1 MLIELI
7 QEALGSERHTSHTTS
22 IKTEMSHTDTDAIS
36 VIIVPDEFKSDI
48 ENLKAHIGVR
58 HWKSGLQITLSL
70 QELLQICPRERKR
83 SDAYGK
89 LIKYLADEWKISL
102 TIKKRM
108 NNETQNSF

>member
-1 MLIELI
+1 MIIEILK
-7 QEALGSERHTSHTTS
+7 EVLTGERQQSQASSTNLLPHN
-22 IKTEMSHTDTDAIS
+22 DTDAIS

-89 LIKYLADEWKISL
+89 LIKYLADEWRISL
-102 TIKKRM
+102 SIKKRG
-108 NNETQNSF
+108 NYETQNSF

>member
-1 MLIELI
+1 MILEILKEVLT
-7 QEALGSERHTSHTTS
+7 GERQQSQASSTNLLPHN
-22 IKTEMSHTDTDAIS
+22 DTDAIS

-58 HWKSGLQITLSL
+58 HWKRGLQITLTL

-89 LIKYLADEWKISL
+89 LIKYLADEWEIILK
-102 TIKKRM
+102 IKKR
-108 NNETQNSF
+108 ND